1 MLPGFFKQSG
11 FKQHDGAAAK
21 PRYTRHNQLGEAGG
35 MRSGMSGDGRR
46 RRLGMLLAA
55 TVTFGLP
62 VALQAQDAR
71 ELMQPLPLSLTGQ
84 PVPGFPDGAPASP
97 PDVLRLTPAE
107 IERLKRGRYTAGF
120 AMQAL
125 DTPWNA
131 LQVEAISSTLKNYGV
146 EVTAVTNAAQN
157 PGRQA
162 SHLASMIERKVDLV
176 FSVPIDPASQTAA
189 YRRVAQAGIKI
200 VFMDNVVH
208 DMTPGRD
215 YVTVVASDN
224 EKNAVYATEELIRA
238 MGGSGAVGLI
248 DYSFDAYYSIAA
260 RRAGFHKVLAAN
272 PAVTH
277 AATARFT
284 QPREA
289 YDKTIAMLSAN
300 PAITGLFAVWG
311 DPAMQ
316 AVAAAKSMGRS
327 LFVTTNDL
335 GPDTAMY
342 VARGE
347 IHAIGAQLPYD
358 LGIAEANAGALALL
372 GKPVP
377 PYISLP
383 ALRVKKA
390 NLIPAL
396 ELVTKR
402 PAPAELLALCAG
414 ACQ

>member
-1 MLPGFFKQSG
+1 MQVGTISV
-11 FKQHDGAAAK
+11 A
-21 PRYTRHNQLGEAGG
+21 
-35 MRSGMSGDGRR
+35 RR
-46 RRLGMLLAA
+46 GLLALA
-55 TVTFGLP
+55 VTLGLP
-62 VALQAQDAR
+62 AALQAQDAR
-71 ELMQPLPLSLTGQ
+71 ELMQPLPLSQTGQ
-84 PVPGFPDGAPASP
+84 PVPGFPGGAPATG
-97 PDVLRLTPAE
+97 PDVLHLTPAE
-107 IERLKRGRYTAGF
+107 IERLKRGRHTAGI

-131 LQVEAISSTLKNYGV
+131 LQVEAISSTLRNYGI
-146 EVTAVTNAAQN
+146 EVTVVTDAAQN
-157 PGRQA
+157 PARQA
-162 SHLASMIERKVDLV
+162 SHLASMIDRKVDIV
-176 FSVPIDPASQTAA
+176 FSVPIDPATQAAA
-189 YRRVAQAGIKI
+189 YQRVAQAGIKI

-208 DMTPGRD
+208 NMTPGRD

-238 MGGSGAVGLI
+238 IGGSGEIGLI

-260 RRAGFHKVLAAN
+260 RRAGFRKVLAAN
-272 PAVTH
+272 PGVTL

-284 QPREA
+284 QPREV
-289 YDKTIAMLSAN
+289 YDRTIAMLAAN
-300 PAITGLFAVWG
+300 PAIKGIFAVWG

-316 AVAAAKSMGRS
+316 AVAAAKAMGRS
-327 LFVTTNDL
+327 VVVTTNDL

-358 LGIAEANAGALALL
+358 LGIAEANAGAFALL

-390 NLIPAL
+390 NLVPAL